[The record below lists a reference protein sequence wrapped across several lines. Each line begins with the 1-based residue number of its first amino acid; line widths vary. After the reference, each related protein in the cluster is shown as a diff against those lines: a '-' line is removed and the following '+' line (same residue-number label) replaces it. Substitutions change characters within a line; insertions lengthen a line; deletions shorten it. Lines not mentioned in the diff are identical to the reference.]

1 MVTIRGQVNKVQE
14 IRTTRAKVL
23 PMIIVNM
30 RITTN
35 LVIRDQNGDFSRNLR
50 QPIHLLPKKTSKRYA
65 MDSRGINDLNTQDIG
80 QHLDENQKLMLDAFR
95 SGKSGE
101 KGQISVSKTRKSLTF
116 EDNSSAIA
124 VEDLKSAED
133 TLHKEADVP
142 KEADIKE
149 TSELQASDHVQLG
162 LTDADLDMEEDDQLE
177 ENDTYEVMETYEGKG
192 HQATKKKLVKAGGV
206 FMGGTTKKRIVQSLF
221 SPKKKLLA
229 K

>member
-1 MVTIRGQVNKVQE
+1 
-14 IRTTRAKVL
+14 
-23 PMIIVNM
+23 M

-149 TSELQASDHVQLG
+149 TSDHVQLG

>member
-149 TSELQASDHVQLG
+149 SE
-162 LTDADLDMEEDDQLE
+162 
-177 ENDTYEVMETYEGKG
+177 
-192 HQATKKKLVKAGGV
+192 
-206 FMGGTTKKRIVQSLF
+206 R
-221 SPKKKLLA
+221 
-229 K
+229 